1 MNSFLVV
8 NLVGGVAVLLSYALM
23 LMWYPEH
30 RESLWGGVGGGLRKL
45 FVLSM
50 LIAAVGYLTFLY
62 LVTSKGVAGVSNG
75 EGLLV
80 TYAPSVLCG
89 IFLTASTTW
98 MPLTVAY
105 LNTESELL
113 WILAVTSLWITVV
126 SLLAMAFVIF
136 RSDAGMDYGNR
147 YIALSGL
154 IYISFHCLVLD
165 AIVWVSKFP
174 RIH

>member
-1 MNSFLVV
+1 MNSFSVV
-8 NLVGGVAVLLSYALM
+8 NLVGGTAVLLSYALM
-23 LMWYPEH
+23 LMWYPEQ

-50 LIAAVGYLTFLY
+50 LIAAVGYLIFLY
-62 LVTSKGVAGVSNG
+62 MVTFKGVAGVSNG
-75 EGLLV
+75 GDLLI
-80 TYAPSVLCG
+80 TYAPSILCG

-105 LNTESELL
+105 LNTENEL
-113 WILAVTSLWITVV
+113 WWALAVTSLWITAA
-126 SLLAMAFVIF
+126 SLLMMIFVMF
-136 RSDAGMDYGNR
+136 RLELGVNYAGR

-165 AIVWVSKFP
+165 AIIWVSKFP
-174 RIH
+174 KIH

>member
-1 MNSFLVV
+1 MNSFSVV
-8 NLVGGVAVLLSYALM
+8 NLVGGVAVLLSYAVM

-50 LIAAVGYLTFLY
+50 LIAAVGYLTFLC
-62 LVTSKGVAGVSNG
+62 LVTFDGVTGVSNG
-75 EGLLV
+75 EGLLI
-80 TYAPSVLCG
+80 TYAPSILCG

-105 LNTESELL
+105 LNTESEI
-113 WILAVTSLWITVV
+113 WWVLAVTSLWITAA
-126 SLLAMAFVIF
+126 SLLVMAFVIF
-136 RSDAGMDYGNR
+136 RSDMEMDYPNR

-154 IYISFHCLVLD
+154 MYISFHCLVLD
-165 AIVWVSKFP
+165 AIIWVSKFP
-174 RIH
+174 RVN